1 MAIISGTDAAD
12 TFEIGLE
19 DAYDR
24 VRDFELG
31 NDTLDVSSW
40 GVTSFDQLTFT
51 ANPNGKHVF
60 VRFDG
65 DGEDGLGHLEDRT
78 LRLDGYAEDDI
89 ANFTAEQFTF
99 AGEDKGMFRVGEF
112 HRGTGRDSID
122 DYAYGTAGD
131 YPPLGG
137 GATNYSGTE
146 DDTFFTGRGIGD
158 FNGDG
163 IDDFLVATRRSWI
176 DESGGGWEHM
186 DEGFGHIV
194 MGSDEY
200 EFRSYG
206 SGDNLKYYIDGED
219 FYNARTVEITGD
231 APYWQLWDGA
241 GLGDASGDG
250 RVDVLNLAGSDIE
263 LYLGT
268 KFHKS
273 NAPDYTFLTPDTG
286 LEYVVGAELAGDE
299 NGDGINDFYITYSG
313 YSEETND
320 YSDHTTVLV
329 MGGADNFAALDAAD
343 GETDGMIDLVA
354 ALDTDFVP
362 TEITELPPQILRGSS
377 TRDTFDRDTFYDEGP
392 YDEAHTVN
400 DTGQHI
406 IAGGGKDIVYDG
418 DGDDI
423 VEGGSGK
430 DLFYAGGGADA
441 YDGGSGTDTLT
452 YSTSTE
458 GLVIDAQGGGNST
471 GIAAG
476 DTMTSI
482 ERVHGSHFDDTIYAD
497 EDMRVRGL
505 DGDDTIYDADG
516 QERMFGGDGEDRF
529 VLSEDGETDRV
540 SDFEMGEDALDLT
553 AWGVTSFDQL
563 TIYADGKGERVFV
576 EYGDEKLRLDGYNED
591 EVSLFNASDFVFA
604 PEEST
609 EEDPVLPLIPVD
621 DLVPLEAEEEDAP
634 ELADMFF

>member
-12 TFEIGLE
+12 IFQIGLE

-31 NDTLDVSSW
+31 NDTLDVSNW
-40 GVTSFDQLTFT
+40 GVTNFDQMTFT

-89 ANFTAEQFTF
+89 ANFTQEQFTF
-99 AGEDKGMFRVGEF
+99 AGEDKGMFQVGEF
-112 HRGTGRDSID
+112 HRGTGDDSID
-122 DYAYGTAGD
+122 NYVYGNAGD
-131 YPPLGG
+131 YPRLTGHD
-137 GATNYSGTE
+137 TDYSGTE
-146 DDTFFTGRGIGD
+146 DYTFFTGNGIGD

-163 IDDFLVATRRSWI
+163 IDDFLVEYNHRWV
-176 DESGGGWEHM
+176 DESGGGFERM
-186 DEGFGHIV
+186 SEYSGHIV

-200 EFRSYG
+200 EFRSNG
-206 SGDNLKYYIDGED
+206 SGDNLEYYIDGDD
-219 FYNARTVEITGD
+219 FYYARTVEITGD
-231 APYWQLWDGA
+231 ASYWDLRGA
-241 GLGDASGDG
+241 GGLEDASGDG
-250 RVDVLNLAGSDIE
+250 RVDVLNRAGSDIE

-286 LEYVVGAELAGDE
+286 LEYKVGAQLAGDE
-299 NGDGINDFYITYSG
+299 NGDGINDFYITYAG

-320 YSDHTTVLV
+320 HSDHATVLV
-329 MGGADNFAALDAAD
+329 VGGADNFAALDAAD

-354 ALDTDFVP
+354 ALDTDFVS
-362 TEITELPPQILRGSS
+362 TEVTELPPQILRGSS

-430 DLFYAGGGADA
+430 DTFYAGGGADA
-441 YDGGSGTDTLT
+441 YDGGSGKDTLS
-452 YSTSTE
+452 YNTSTE
-458 GLVIDAQGGGNST
+458 GLTIDANGGGNGT

-476 DTMTSI
+476 DTITSI
-482 ERVHGSHFDDTIYAD
+482 ELLHGSGFDDTINAG
-497 EDMRVRGL
+497 EGMQVRGL

-516 QERMFGGDGEDRF
+516 KERMYGGEGADTF
-529 VLSEDGETDRV
+529 VLGEDGETDRV
-540 SDFEMGEDALDLT
+540 NDFEMGEDTLDLT

-563 TIYADGKGERVFV
+563 SIFADGKGNRVFV

-591 EVSLFNASDFVFA
+591 EVSLFTASDFVFA
-604 PEEST
+604 SEESDDD
-609 EEDPVLPLIPVD
+609 EPVLPLIPVD
-621 DLVPLEAEEEDAP
+621 DLVPMETEDDDEP
-634 ELADMFF
+634 ELDDLFF